1 MNERQLSPIEDQNE
15 IKRLERNSLILA
27 VIATASATLGGLA
40 ALIFDF
46 SNPATI
52 FPIAIAGMVAI
63 LLIRS
68 DRFVTG
74 NWIIIAVSVISTTVE
89 VIQRS
94 GEGVS
99 RGVIALVFIGGYAL
113 AAMPRS
119 MRGRMLLLGLFV
131 VVGIIA
137 LDIFGPAGRPVTPQT
152 PTVLVFTLFTIL
164 VYSYF
169 IAREFPNLDL
179 RTKISFGI
187 LVTGGLAVGVLSFF
201 AVTRSGQLI
210 DNLSGRVE
218 TSVLLLAEDQL
229 VTQTETEA
237 DSANR
242 FFEEIAGQARRMA
255 EYRTALQG
263 QQAALSQGNY
273 WNAEEKLRL
282 LEDGK
287 YGNPSTDVS
296 SVFVPSTVIP
306 DALVFSELNTSAY
319 LDFLAPQL
327 LDENP
332 ALLAVYY
339 IDEEGVVR
347 YYPNIE
353 LASLLP
359 HDFDA
364 TQRPYYGI
372 TTPLSNPQRTTR
384 WTVPYV
390 DAAGGG
396 LVVTV
401 ASPVYIRDRFSG
413 VVAADVQLSKLAERI
428 SSIEV
433 GQTGYAFM
441 LDDAGRII
449 SMPADGYQL
458 FGFDPDNL
466 PAEDYSDQT
475 VLGAG
480 PEDLQPIIQNMLDG
494 GSGLNTINI
503 NGVETYISYS
513 RIPAND
519 YSLAIIVPTS
529 EMQTAIVATRNE
541 IENQTRSA
549 IRTAGLLLGALLL
562 IAVIAGLGLS
572 QVIAA
577 PVIRLTETANQIL
590 DGNLEAQ
597 AEITTKDEIGTLAQA
612 FNAVT
617 TQLRETLAGLEK
629 TIEERTSELS
639 AANLNIERRARQFQ
653 SISQVARTISST
665 HNFDSL
671 LTQIT
676 TVISREFGFYHVGV
690 FLLDTAREY
699 AVLSAANSEGGQTM
713 LARGHRLKVGEKG
726 LVGFVSNTGK
736 PRVALDTG
744 ADAVFFNNPDLPET
758 RSEIALPLLAGDN
771 VIGVLD
777 VQSTEAN
784 AFSQEDIDILST
796 LADQVSIAIQ
806 NARQN
811 EETQKALAESKAL
824 SQQFVQ
830 SGWQNFTK
838 RQNLAGIRHTGAK
851 ATLLYTKK
859 AKGNGQSVETAN
871 QLKPKGRGAVLSIP
885 IKLRGE
891 VIGTVDVKAPDTR
904 QWDQDEMDIVTA
916 IIERAAI
923 AMENARLLTESQR
936 RAAKERTIGEIAA
949 KISAQSEIEDL
960 LKTAAQELTRS
971 IPGTEIAIQFRK
983 DETE

>member
-1 MNERQLSPIEDQNE
+1 MRESRISRIEDQDE
-15 IKRLERNSLILA
+15 IKRLKRNSLA
-27 VIATASATLGGLA
+27 IAIVATVSAALFGLA
-40 ALIFDF
+40 AVLFKF
-46 SNPATI
+46 TNPSTI
-52 FPIAIAGMVAI
+52 FPIAIGGVIAI

-68 DRFVTG
+68 GRFVAG
-74 NWIIIAVSVISTTVE
+74 NWFMIAVSILFTTAE
-89 VIQRS
+89 VLQRS
-94 GEGVS
+94 GEGLS
-99 RGVIALVFIGGYAL
+99 RGIIALIFIGGYAL
-113 AAMPRS
+113 VAMPRS
-119 MRGRMLLLGLFV
+119 IRGRTLLIGLL
-131 VVGIIA
+131 VGISIIV
-137 LDIFGPAGRPVTPQT
+137 LDIVGPVGRPATPQT
-152 PTVLVFTLFTIL
+152 PIQLILTLLTVL

-187 LVTGGLAVGVLSFF
+187 LVTGGIALGVLSFF
-201 AVTRSGQLI
+201 AITRSGQLI
-210 DNLSGRVE
+210 NTLSGRIV
-218 TSVLLLAEDQL
+218 TSVVLLAEDQL

-242 FFEEIAGQARRMA
+242 FFEEIASQARRLA
-255 EYRTALQG
+255 EYRAALQD
-263 QQAALSQGNY
+263 QQATLSQGNY
-273 WNAEEKLRL
+273 WNAEEQLIL
-282 LEDGK
+282 FEDGK
-287 YGNPSTDVS
+287 YGNPSTDTS

-306 DALVFSELNTSAY
+306 NASVFSELNTSAY
-319 LDFLAPQL
+319 LDFLVPQM
-327 LDENP
+327 LDETP

-339 IDEEGVVR
+339 INEEGVVR

-372 TTPLSNPQRTTR
+372 TTSLANPQRTAR

-401 ASPVYIRDRFSG
+401 ANPIYIQDRFSG
-413 VVAADVQLSKLAERI
+413 VVAADVKLSTLAERI
-428 SSIEV
+428 ASIEV

-449 SMPADGYQL
+449 SMPTDGYRL
-458 FGFDPDNL
+458 FRFDPKNL
-466 PAEDYSDQT
+466 PAEEFADQT

-480 PEDLQPIIQNMLDG
+480 PQELQPIIQNMVAG
-494 GSGLNTINI
+494 GSSLNTINI

-529 EMQTAIVATRNE
+529 EMQTAIGATRNE
-541 IENQTRSA
+541 IETQTRSA
-549 IRTAGLLLGALLL
+549 IRTAGLILGTLL
-562 IAVIAGLGLS
+562 IVAVIVSLGLGQL
-572 QVIAA
+572 IAT
-577 PVIRLTETANQIL
+577 PVIRLTETAEQIL
-590 DGNLEAQ
+590 AGNLAAQ
-597 AEITTKDEIGTLAQA
+597 ADITTRDETGTLAQA
-612 FNAVT
+612 FNAMT
-617 TQLRETLAGLEK
+617 SQLRNSLAGLEQ
-629 TIEERTSELS
+629 TVEERTAELS
-639 AANLNIERRARQFQ
+639 VANQNNERRAKQFQ
-653 SISQVARTISST
+653 SISHVARTISST
-665 HNFDSL
+665 RDFDSL

-676 TVISREFGFYHVGV
+676 TIISREFGFYHVGV
-690 FLLDTAREY
+690 FLLDAAHEY
-699 AVLSAANSEGGQTM
+699 AILSAANSEGGQTM
-713 LARGHRLKVGEKG
+713 LASGHRLKIGEKG

-736 PRVALDTG
+736 PLVALDTG
-744 ADAVFFNNPDLPET
+744 ADAVFFDNPDLPET
-758 RSEIALPLLAGDN
+758 RSEIALPLLAGDSL
-771 VIGVLD
+771 IGVLD
-777 VQSTEAN
+777 VQSTQAN

-811 EETQKALAESKAL
+811 EETQKALAESNAL

-830 SGWQNFTK
+830 SGWQNFAK
-838 RQNLAGIRHTGAK
+838 RQNIAGIRHTGAK
-851 ATLLYTKK
+851 ATLLYTK
-859 AKGNGQSVETAN
+859 GNGQNVEPAG
-871 QLKPKGRGAVLSIP
+871 QLTPKGRGAVLSIP

-891 VIGTVDVKAPDTR
+891 VIGSVDVQAPDTR

-923 AMENARLLTESQR
+923 AMENSRLITESQR

-949 KISAQSEIEDL
+949 KISAQTEIEDL
-960 LKTAAQELTRS
+960 LKTAAQELTRT

-983 DETE
+983 DEAE

>member
-1 MNERQLSPIEDQNE
+1 MSQYSQIEEHKE

-27 VIATASATLGGLA
+27 IIATVSAALGGAA
-40 ALIFDF
+40 ALLFNI

-52 FPIAIAGMVAI
+52 IPIAIAGVVAI
-63 LLIRS
+63 SLIRS
-68 DRFVTG
+68 GRFITG
-74 NWIIIAVSVISTTVE
+74 NWIIIAVSVISTAAE
-89 VIQRS
+89 LLQRS

-119 MRGRMLLLGLFV
+119 MRGRMLLIGLLAG
-131 VVGIIA
+131 VGIIA
-137 LDIFGPAGRPVTPQT
+137 LDILGPAGRPFSPQT
-152 PTVLVFTLFTIL
+152 PAVWAFTLFTIL

-187 LVTGGLAVGVLSFF
+187 LATGGMAVGVLSFF
-201 AVTRSGQLI
+201 AITRSGQLI
-210 DNLSGRVE
+210 DTLSGRVE
-218 TSVLLLAEDQL
+218 TSVILLAEDQL
-229 VTQTETEA
+229 VTQAQTEA
-237 DSANR
+237 DAANR
-242 FFEEIAGQARRMA
+242 FFEEIASQTRRLA
-255 EYRTALQG
+255 DYRAALQG
-263 QQAALSQGNY
+263 QQTTLSQGNY

-282 LEDGK
+282 LADGK
-287 YGNPSTDVS
+287 YGNPSTDIS

-306 DALVFSELNTSAY
+306 NASVFSELNTSAY
-319 LDFLAPQL
+319 LDFLVPQL
-327 LDENP
+327 LDDNP
-332 ALLAVYY
+332 ALLAIYH
-339 IDEEGVVR
+339 INEEGVVR
-347 YYPNIE
+347 YYPNVE
-353 LASLLP
+353 LATLLP

-372 TTPLSNPQRTTR
+372 TTPLSNPQKTAR

-401 ASPVYIRDRFSG
+401 ASPVYIQDRFSG
-413 VVAADVQLSKLAERI
+413 VVAADVQLSTLAERI

-449 SMPADGYQL
+449 SMPAEGYQL
-458 FGFDPDNL
+458 FGFDPNNL
-466 PAEDYSDQT
+466 PAEDFSDQT
-475 VLGAG
+475 VLGTG
-480 PEDLQPIIQNMLDG
+480 PEELQTIIQNMIDG
-494 GSGLNTINI
+494 ESGLNTIEV
-503 NGVETYISYS
+503 NGEETYIAYS
-513 RIPAND
+513 RIQAND
-519 YSLAIIVPTS
+519 YSLAILVPTS
-529 EMQTAIVATRNE
+529 ETQTAIEITRNE
-541 IENQTRSA
+541 IQTQTASA
-549 IRTAGLLLGALLL
+549 IRTAGLILGILLG
-562 IAVIAGLGLS
+562 IAVIASLALS
-572 QVIAA
+572 QIIAT
-577 PVIRLTETANQIL
+577 PVIRLTGTANKIL

-617 TQLRETLAGLEK
+617 SQLRETLAGLEK
-629 TIEERTSELS
+629 TIEKRTSELS
-639 AANLNIERRARQFQ
+639 IANQNIERRARQFQ

-665 HNFDSL
+665 KDFDTL
-671 LTQIT
+671 LTQIA
-676 TVISREFGFYHVGV
+676 TVISREFGFYHVGL
-690 FLLDTAREY
+690 FLMDAAREY

-744 ADAVFFNNPDLPET
+744 TDAVFFDNPDLPET
-758 RSEIALPLLAGDN
+758 RSEIALPLLEGDN

-777 VQSTEAN
+777 VQSTEPN

-811 EETQKALAESKAL
+811 EETQKALAESNAL
-824 SQQFVQ
+824 SRQFVQ
-830 SGWQNFTK
+830 SGWQDFTQ
-838 RQNLAGIRHTGAK
+838 RQNLAGIRHTGAR

-859 AKGNGQSVETAN
+859 TKGNGQSLETES
-871 QLKPKGRGAVLSIP
+871 QLKPKGRGALLSIP

-891 VIGTVDVKAPDTR
+891 VIGSVDVQAPDTR

-936 RAAKERTIGEIAA
+936 RAAKERTIGEITA
-949 KISAQSEIEDL
+949 KISAQSEIESL

-983 DETE
+983 EETE